1 MIYIK
6 NIKSN
11 SLAALFSTMLAVLF
25 VACNSGTEEST
36 ETETTT
42 EADATIAEVRQQ
54 YAPDKRVALFDIEAV
69 KRENKLLLRGESNM
83 PRAIEDLKKRLAE
96 ENISYTDSILLL
108 PSKELE
114 GKTEGVVKIS
124 VANLRSKPSHSSE
137 LVTQA
142 TLGMPLKVYKKEGGW
157 YYVQTP
163 EGYLAWVDYGGITP
177 MTPEELSSWKA
188 SNKLIYLETTGFSYE
203 EPDESS
209 QVISDLV
216 AGNVFELLGER
227 GGFYEVR
234 YPSGKSAFVK
244 KQQAKPYE
252 QWLASLEPTGENLIE
267 AAREMMGVPYLWGG
281 TSPKGVDCSGYT
293 KTIFFLNG
301 MVLPRD
307 ASQQIAA
314 GKEIDSVKNF
324 ENLQPGDLLYFGRKA
339 TDTTSER
346 VVHVGMWIGDNKFI
360 HSMGEVHISNFDTT
374 ATDFDEYNYGRYL
387 RTKRV
392 LGTKDE
398 RIIYL
403 AQSDLFTDENSDFK
417 K

>member
-1 MIYIK
+1 MKSIK
-6 NIKSN
+6 NFTFLTLLLLV
-11 SLAALFSTMLAVLF
+11 SLYS
-25 VACNSGTEEST
+25 CEDKGEET
-36 ETETTT
+36 PEVNET
-42 EADATIAEVRQQ
+42 DQYIAEVKEEF
-54 YAPDKRVALFDIEAV
+54 APDSRVALFDVQANEEGEVYIL
-69 KRENKLLLRGESNM
+69 KGESNM
-83 PRAIEDLKKRLAE
+83 PEAVSSLKQKLDAQK
-96 ENISYTDSILLL
+96 IAYKDSIALL
-108 PSKELE
+108 PSADLE

-124 VANLRSKPSHSSE
+124 VANLRSKPTHSAE

-142 TLGMPLKVYKKEGGW
+142 TMGMPVKVYKKDGGW
-157 YYVQTP
+157 YYIQTP

-177 MTPEELSSWKA
+177 MTPQELSEWK
-188 SNKLIYLETTGFSYE
+188 STEKLIYLHTAGSSYE
-203 EPDESS
+203 KPNEGS

-216 AGNVFELLGER
+216 AGNVLELAGENS
-227 GGFYEVR
+227 GYYEVK
-234 YPSGKSAFVK
+234 YPNDKTAFVK
-244 KQQAKPYE
+244 KDEAQPYE
-252 QWLASLEPTGENLIE
+252 QWLASLEPTGENLI
-267 AAREMMGVPYLWGG
+267 ATAREMMGVPYLWGG

-314 GKEIDSVKNF
+314 GQEIDSVKNF
-324 ENLQPGDLLYFGRKA
+324 ENLKAGDLLYFGRKA

-346 VVHVGMWIGDNKFI
+346 IIHVGMWIGDNKFI

-374 ATDFDEYNYGRYL
+374 ATDFDEYNYNRYL

-392 LGTKDE
+392 LGTNDE

-403 AQSDLFTDENSDFK
+403 AQSDLFTEDNTDFK